1 MNPRPGPEPLITV
14 NLAGIDVSG
23 ADGAVWSLPHDGD
36 LDANLVKLAPGGRIP
51 EHRNDEVDVV
61 ILVVSGSG
69 HLVVDGKA
77 VVVRPHHLARIPK
90 GVRRSVEAGP
100 AGVVYLTVHRARAG
114 LRVGLRDDRPSD

>member
-1 MNPRPGPEPLITV
+1 MNGRPDPAALVTV
-14 NLAGIDVSG
+14 NLSAIDVGG

-36 LDANLVKLAPGGRIP
+36 LDANLVKLGPGGRIT

-61 ILVVSGSG
+61 VLVVSGSA

-90 GVRRSVEAGP
+90 GARRSVEAGP

-114 LRVGLRDDRPSD
+114 LRVGLRGDRPSG